1 MVKNNKKDW
10 KLAILGILAIL
21 TYFIFPILE
30 IIPLQILGIDSK
42 QMPTVIKA
50 IYMLSYE
57 MITLL
62 VIMFILKDK
71 INRDWQDMKKNH
83 YQYFKKYF
91 KYWFLILGLMM
102 LSNLFI
108 LALDPNSSSGNEDTI
123 RSIFTQMP
131 IYMYLSAVVIAPLL
145 EELIFR
151 LSIRN
156 IIKSTDWLF
165 ILISGLVFGSLHVI
179 GNIETWV
186 DLLYIFPYSMP
197 GFIFAYILAKSDNI
211 FVSIGLHFIHNGILM
226 SLQTLVLLFG

>member
-1 MVKNNKKDW
+1 MIKNNKKDW

-21 TYFIFPILE
+21 TYFIFPMLE
-30 IIPLQILGIDSK
+30 VIPLQILGIDSK

-57 MITLL
+57 LITLL

-71 INRDWQDMKKNH
+71 IKPDWQDMKKNH
-83 YQYFKKYF
+83 QYYFKKYF
-91 KYWFLILGLMM
+91 KYWFLILGCMM
-102 LSNLFI
+102 ISNLLI
-108 LALDPNSSSGNEDTI
+108 LGIDSNSSAGNEDTI
-123 RSIFTQMP
+123 RTIFTQMP

-165 ILISGLVFGSLHVI
+165 ILISGLVFGGLHVI

-186 DLLYIFPYSMP
+186 DLLYIFPYSIP